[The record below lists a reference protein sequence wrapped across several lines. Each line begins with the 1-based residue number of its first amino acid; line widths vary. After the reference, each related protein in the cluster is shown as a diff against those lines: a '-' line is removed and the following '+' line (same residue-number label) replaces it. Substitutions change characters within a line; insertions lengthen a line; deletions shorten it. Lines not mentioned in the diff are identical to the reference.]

1 MEVVAEVKKLVDTQ
15 LNLEDE
21 IARLQKE
28 TLLQEQSLKENIL
41 SLNAENKELRRNL
54 TRLLKRFRN
63 VQQGLTNLFGTE
75 SQSELVS
82 RAHTRY
88 NSSWIPDILERK
100 IYESAVEEV
109 SEIIDKILCE
119 SLESV

>member
-21 IARLQKE
+21 IARLQNEK
-28 TLLQEQSLKENIL
+28 LLQDQSLKENIL

-63 VQQGLTNLFGTE
+63 VQQGLTNLLGTE

-82 RAHTRY
+82 RAHTRH